1 MLQYPLIAPD
11 HGADARLAKGDVFSG
26 GVSVMCHINVKLIV
40 PRERKLIVAFD
51 RNGKYWRGGSA
62 VTSAFQNTVCGW
74 RTVALTDTRRGMVLA
89 ISRLPCSS
97 ICAIS
102 PMILTPKRLDI
113 NILSCRKNLIST
125 HLS

>member
-26 GVSVMCHINVKLIV
+26 GVSVMCHINVELIV

-74 RTVALTDTRRGMVLA
+74 RTVALTLIQGVAWFWPLVASPVLRSA
-89 ISRLPCSS
+89 QSRP
-97 ICAIS
+97 
-102 PMILTPKRLDI
+102 
-113 NILSCRKNLIST
+113 
-125 HLS
+125 